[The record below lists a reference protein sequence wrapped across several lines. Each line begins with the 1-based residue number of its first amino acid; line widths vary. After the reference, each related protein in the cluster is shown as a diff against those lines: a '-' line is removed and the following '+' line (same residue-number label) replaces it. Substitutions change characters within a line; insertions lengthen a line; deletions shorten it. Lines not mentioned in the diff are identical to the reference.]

1 MMGFV
6 GTGFPICHG
15 LRTFRKS
22 KSPTHRIYR
31 NSASRIKACAEAT
44 PEEVKRIARLAQL
57 NLSEDEITTMTPEL
71 QKVIGFFNSI
81 NEIDV
86 EGFEP
91 MATPSDANN
100 VLREDVPVMFSNVYV
115 QNELPSFHRTLLQ
128 ADTGVLT
135 ELLTLFPSPCFSCQQ
150 GRHHG

>member
-1 MMGFV
+1 MKMMGFV
-6 GTGFPICHG
+6 GIGFPICHG

-22 KSPTHRIYR
+22 RSPTHRIYR
-31 NSASRIKACAEAT
+31 NSASSIEACAEAT

-91 MATPSDANN
+91 MASPSDANN
-100 VLREDVPVMFSNVYV
+100 VLRDDVPVMFSNVYV
-115 QNELPSFHRTLLQ
+115 GMNYLL
-128 ADTGVLT
+128 
-135 ELLTLFPSPCFSCQQ
+135 FI
-150 GRHHG
+150 RHYSKQIRGF